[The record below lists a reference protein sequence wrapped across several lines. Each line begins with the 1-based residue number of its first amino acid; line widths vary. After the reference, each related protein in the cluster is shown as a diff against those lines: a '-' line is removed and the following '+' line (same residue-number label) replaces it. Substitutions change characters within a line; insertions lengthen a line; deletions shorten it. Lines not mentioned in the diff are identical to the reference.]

1 MPSILKISRK
11 TNGGLEE
18 LNLPGGS
25 VTITELASPADN
37 RDEVIAANEEIVVPG
52 YVVGSGQLQV
62 FLDGVLCMCGT
73 DADACVYAEVGN
85 AGDTSGSIVFHQSI
99 PVDLEILVRVSV

>member
-11 TNGGLEE
+11 NNGGLEK
-18 LNLPGGS
+18 LNLPGGN
-25 VTITELASPADN
+25 VTTTELASPAGD

-73 DADACVYAEVGN
+73 DNTYVYAEVGN
-85 AGDTSGSIVFHQSI
+85 TGDTSDSIVFHQSI
-99 PVDLEILVRVSV
+99 PVDMEILVRVSV